1 MQSLWMLAAALCFA
15 LMAAFT
21 KLGAADFDTFELVF
35 YRSLFGVVLIGIWA
49 VIKGFSIRTVLFFSH
64 MKRSF
69 LGTLALS
76 IWFFAIA
83 NLPLGTAMT
92 LNYTNPL
99 YMALLL
105 TVIAIKKTKP

>member
-1 MQSLWMLAAALCFA
+1 
-15 LMAAFT
+15 
-21 KLGAADFDTFELVF
+21 
-35 YRSLFGVVLIGIWA
+35 
-49 VIKGFSIRTVLFFSH
+49 